1 MRTWD
6 AWVDR
11 EGAEE
16 LDLEDYR
23 AIGGMGKALSIHA
36 DEIFGT
42 FKKESTKDTATRC
55 LEPSPKKVMTIEAS
69 GALCAQ
75 QLADITNKSIDEVKR
90 VIEPYRQPGVTFIMP
105 PTSRELEPNTVIDIS
120 HESLMR
126 VCSGCVIGLKKK
138 RNPQECIEDLLI
150 LHHYGK
156 RRGWPLPRS

>member
-1 MRTWD
+1 MI
-6 AWVDR
+6 
-11 EGAEE
+11 EKGAEE

-42 FKKESTKDTATRC
+42 FKKESTKDTATKMFRAIT
-55 LEPSPKKVMTIEAS
+55 EKGDDNRGIKAPFAP
-69 GALCAQ
+69 Q

-105 PTSRELEPNTVIDIS
+105 PAGRELEPNTVIDIS

-126 VCSGCVIGLKKK
+126 VWQRL
-138 RNPQECIEDLLI
+138 RNWVEEEAQSARVCED
-150 LHHYGK
+150 
-156 RRGWPLPRS
+156 